1 MTDQQQIPWKKG
13 CLWVGGVLAGGL
25 ALIVLAAIVL
35 ALLGASLPE
44 EPETTAEVPAKTE
57 TDPVPVA
64 ESRGSQ
70 RDQVANSML
79 GVPLPEEPET
89 TAEVPV
95 NTETGP
101 APVTESRGTQRDQV
115 ADSIQRAA
123 TAVRDARAA
132 VTEQGSAD
140 FSVDGAVAAV
150 VSVMNA
156 VASARD
162 EAGSIGG
169 STRDSHFLAF
179 AGCWAFATDVALRT
193 DLSISREVAFEN
205 AGESDRAAQERL
217 DRENTF
223 ATVLYPTARVNCSV
237 AGNAQISVAD
247 QQAMALRFRVELEA
261 ARTGY
266 YRAYFKASDTTRWG
280 TERAASEFVSAYREP
295 SSSRRLREISPGSRH
310 GSMVRSHAEMER
322 DVARHYASVAAD
334 RAFREHMEL
343 ISETDVDTAL
353 RAFIDVRQE
362 PLSAADVVA
371 MYEDI
376 QRALGRMLT
385 ARLSR

>member
-1 MTDQQQIPWKKG
+1 VTDRREIPWKKG
-13 CLWVGGVLAGGL
+13 CLWVGGVLAGGF
-25 ALIVLAAIVL
+25 ALILLAAFVL
-35 ALLGASLPE
+35 ALLGVPLPE
-44 EPETTAEVPAKTE
+44 EPGTTAEVPAKTE
-57 TDPVPVA
+57 TDP
-64 ESRGSQ
+64 
-70 RDQVANSML
+70 
-79 GVPLPEEPET
+79 
-89 TAEVPV
+89 
-95 NTETGP
+95 
-101 APVTESRGTQRDQV
+101 APVTESRETAGSDSRVPSPNRTQRDQV
-115 ADSIQRAA
+115 ADAIRRAV
-123 TAVRDARAA
+123 TAVRDARTA
-132 VTEQGSAD
+132 VPEQDSAD
-140 FSVDGAVAAV
+140 FSVDDAVAAV
-150 VSVMNA
+150 VSVRN
-156 VASARD
+156 VVVSARD
-162 EAGSIGG
+162 EADSIGAP
-169 STRDSHFLAF
+169 TPDSHFLAF
-179 AGCWAFATDVALRT
+179 AGCWAFASDVALRT
-193 DLSISREVAFEN
+193 DLSTSREVVFEN
-205 AGESDRAAQERL
+205 AGERDRAAQERL

-295 SSSRRLREISPGSRH
+295 SSSRRLRETGPGSRH

-334 RAFREHMEL
+334 REFREHMEL

-376 QRALGRMLT
+376 QGALGRMLA
-385 ARLSR
+385 ARMNR